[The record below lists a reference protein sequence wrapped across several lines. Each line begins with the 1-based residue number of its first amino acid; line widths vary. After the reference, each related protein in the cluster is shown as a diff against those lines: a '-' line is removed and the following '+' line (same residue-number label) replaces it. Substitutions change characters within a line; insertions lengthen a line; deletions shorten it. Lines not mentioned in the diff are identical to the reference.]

1 VEKLIKQGHLKQVSL
16 YTDVLNATSKLSQTT
31 ATPDKGIQI

>member
-1 VEKLIKQGHLKQVSL
+1 VEKLINQSDLKQVSPHI
-16 YTDVLNATSKLSQTT
+16 DVLNATYKLSQTT